1 MSQQFITPSSRGGD
15 DENPFEET
23 ATAAG
28 QTQAQSTSA
37 DSILDDIDQVLEQNA
52 DAFVRSFV
60 QKGGE

>member
-15 DENPFEET
+15 DEDSFDET
-23 ATAAG
+23 TTTAG
-28 QTQAQSTSA
+28 QTQAQSTSS
-37 DSILDDIDQVLEQNA
+37 DSILDDIDMVLEQNA